1 MTRPMAGGRRRV
13 DRVLAPDYLA
23 DLQTIPLETVREKR
37 HEAEQEEA
45 DLSFARRMLHGRMD
59 IIKAEQARRANPEG
73 GSLVESLA
81 QILADP
87 SRSTHGLGRH
97 ITVEPSRVDEH
108 RRKEEAI
115 VADAEMSDVV
125 HRTDA
130 ELDEALGRL
139 RETEAEVSEVR
150 HDVQHVMDA
159 LTDEIARRY
168 REGEA
173 SVDDLLAHLGS
184 DGPGSPAA

>member
-13 DRVLAPDYLA
+13 DRVLAPDYLD
-23 DLQTIPLETVREKR
+23 DLRTAPLDVVRGKR

-59 IIKAEQARRANPEG
+59 IIKAEQARRADPEG
-73 GSLVESLA
+73 GSLVERLST
-81 QILADP
+81 ILADP
-87 SRSTHGLGRH
+87 SRSTHGSGRH
-97 ITVEPSRVDEH
+97 LTVEPSRVDEH

-115 VADAEMSDVV
+115 VADAEISDVV

-130 ELDEALGRL
+130 ELDEALARL
-139 RETEAEVSEVR
+139 RETEVEVSEVR

-159 LTDEIARRY
+159 LTEEIARRY

-173 SVDDLLAHLGS
+173 SVDDLLAHLGTDS
-184 DGPGSPAA
+184 SGASAS

>member
-1 MTRPMAGGRRRV
+1 MTKPMTGGRRRI
-13 DRVLAPDYLA
+13 DRVLAADFLEGLESLPLA
-23 DLQTIPLETVREKR
+23 EVRLLRK
-37 HEAEQEEA
+37 EAEQEEA

-59 IIKAEQARRANPEG
+59 ILRAEQARRQNPEG
-73 GSLVESLA
+73 GSIVDQLA

-87 SRSTHGLGRH
+87 SRSSHGLGRH

-115 VADAEMSDVV
+115 VADAEMSDVA

-130 ELDEALGRL
+130 ELVEALDRL
-139 RETEAEVSEVR
+139 RETEQEVSEVR
-150 HDVQHVMDA
+150 RDVQRVMDA
-159 LTDEIARRY
+159 LTAEIGRRY

-173 SVDDLLAHLGS
+173 SVDDLLK
-184 DGPGSPAA
+184 PAGDAG